1 MLARPFHAGLT
12 VVEER
17 QRTPSRR
24 RVIVNKLP
32 WVDYEFRVFD
42 RDAGTYLM
50 DRIPFS
56 VHAPPVE
63 GALSLAK
70 TTFVVGEKM
79 TLGVALPDNRYYD
92 SATRASAGS

>member
-12 VVEER
+12 VEER

-42 RDAGTYLM
+42 RDARTYLM
-50 DRIPFS
+50 DRIRFR
-56 VHAPPVE
+56 VIE
-63 GALSLAK
+63 
-70 TTFVVGEKM
+70 
-79 TLGVALPDNRYYD
+79 
-92 SATRASAGS
+92 